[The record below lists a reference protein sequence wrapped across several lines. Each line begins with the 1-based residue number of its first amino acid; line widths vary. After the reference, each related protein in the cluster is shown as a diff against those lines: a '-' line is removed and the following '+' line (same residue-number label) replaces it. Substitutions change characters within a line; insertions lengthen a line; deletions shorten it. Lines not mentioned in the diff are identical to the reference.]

1 MNMAN
6 SDISLRIAFVAPRYW
21 PSVGGA
27 QFYIRELVHRLKHD
41 HAVIVLTQNAESA
54 DAACA
59 CASAPYR
66 NHYVDEDVPVYSVGA
81 GGLWHTVL
89 LNMAKMYGRFR
100 PINPIYALVLRIAI
114 LPEMVRI
121 LAQFQADIVHTVHM
135 GLVYSSEIAQK
146 AAVQIQA
153 PFVWTPVPHIEGGG
167 WSGPRFRRLYRT
179 ADALTA
185 LTHVER
191 AWLETMGARPG
202 TVEVIPGGPSI
213 SSSIES
219 TAADAF
225 RARYGLGEYPVV
237 LFLGQ
242 KLGYKGYRQVVEA
255 APLVWAQA
263 PQTRFVFIGPRTAES
278 TQFFA
283 SVNHPQ
289 ILELPAVD
297 FAEKNAALAAC
308 TLFCMPS
315 VQESLGLVF
324 LEAWHY
330 CKPVIAADIGITHEL
345 VSDGIDGLIVKQT
358 SDAIA
363 AAIIRLVQSPQLC
376 VELGTAGYRKQMAD
390 YTWERSVEELSGLYQ
405 RLISAKRKTR
415 LSTPYKA

>member
-1 MNMAN
+1 MNIVNNA
-6 SDISLRIAFVAPRYW
+6 IPLRIAFVAPRYW

-27 QFYIRELVHRLKHD
+27 QLHTREFVHRLKQD
-41 HAVIVLTQNAESA
+41 HSVIVLTQNAESS
-54 DAACA
+54 DAARA

-66 NHYVDEDVPVYSVGA
+66 SRYFDEDVSVYSVGPR
-81 GGLWHTVL
+81 GLWRSVL
-89 LNMAKMYGRFR
+89 LNMAKVYGRFR

-114 LPEMVRI
+114 MPEMVRI

-135 GLVYSSEIAQK
+135 GLVYSSEIALQ
-146 AAVQIQA
+146 AAVQLKV

-179 ADALTA
+179 ADALVA
-185 LTHVER
+185 MTHIEK

-202 TVEVIPGGPSI
+202 AVEVVPVGPLVSD
-213 SSSIES
+213 SVDSA
-219 TAADAF
+219 AADAF
-225 RARYGLGEYPVV
+225 RSRYGLGDNPVV

-242 KLGYKGYRQVVEA
+242 KLAYKGFRQVVEA

-263 PQTRFVFIGPRTAES
+263 PQTYFVFIGPRTADSIRFFES
-278 TQFFA
+278 V
-283 SVNHPQ
+283 SHPQ

-297 FAEKNAALAAC
+297 FEEKNAALAAC

-315 VQESLGLVF
+315 MQESLGGVY

-330 CKPVIAADIGITHEL
+330 HKPVVGADIKIMHEI
-345 VSDGIDGLIVKQT
+345 VSDGIDGFLVQQT
-358 SDAIA
+358 PDAIA

-376 VELGTAGYRKQMAD
+376 AELGAAGYHKQMIN
-390 YTWERSVEELSGLYQ
+390 YTWERSVEKLSCLYQ
-405 RLISAKRKTR
+405 QLISAKHPPS
-415 LSTPYKA
+415 LST